1 MIQVKQNGSN
11 SFCLQVSS
19 TMEVDTSSFE
29 IVGWRHGRI
38 STKSCYVLESK
49 EVHVWVMRQKD
60 PWRDKWSQRIP
71 DFKAGRESR
80 AMFDAWLRSSLFFPI
95 DPPPH
100 QILFMLD
107 RYLTWFGLSTV
118 FLSTKKIYF
127 RQPFFNLW
135 LIKQYEFGLHFT
147 KKTALLDSKSLKTA
161 RDMYHSW
168 ALLFPCKKPWS
179 VLMKSPRPMYKRHVM
194 GRERWK

>member
-1 MIQVKQNGSN
+1 MYELWGRKTHEEINEARGFLILRLGGSRGP
-11 SFCLQVSS
+11 CLMHDS
-19 TMEVDTSSFE
+19 D
-29 IVGWRHGRI
+29 H
-38 STKSCYVLESK
+38 
-49 EVHVWVMRQKD
+49 
-60 PWRDKWSQRIP
+60 
-71 DFKAGRESR
+71 
-80 AMFDAWLRSSLFFPI
+80 LFFFPLT
-95 DPPPH
+95 PPH

-179 VLMKSPRPMYKRHVM
+179 VLMKSPMPMYKRHVM